1 MHWFMGGLNSFV
13 EPPLIA
19 LNLANDIRL
28 DFLSGGQT
36 LEQMFEAGE
45 LDALLSLYI
54 PKLTYLCTKR
64 AGSGAALVFCQFP

>member
-19 LNLANDIRL
+19 LNLPSDIRL

-36 LEQMFEAGE
+36 LERKFAAGE

-54 PKLTYLCTKR
+54 PKLFLERSATIASSVPEL
-64 AGSGAALVFCQFP
+64 